1 MVAAKLLIKPGARLW
16 LSDETVAGAI
26 QPLPDDVAVADG
38 PSGATV
44 VLVVV
49 DDAASARAALDAH
62 ADALASVPLVWFL
75 YPKGGRADI
84 NRDSLWPIVA
94 EYGLRPITQVSV
106 DEIWS
111 ALRFRPLAPGEAP
124 FTGGR
129 RAGGSVA

>member
-1 MVAAKLLIKPGARLW
+1 MSDKPVAAKLLIKPGARLW
-16 LSDETVAGAI
+16 LSDESLAGLI
-26 QPLPDDVAVADG
+26 QPLPDDVAVAGG
-38 PSGATV
+38 PAGASV
-44 VLVVV
+44 ALVFAG
-49 DDAASARAALDAH
+49 DAATARAALDEH
-62 ADALASVPLVWFL
+62 AEALKAVAVVWFL

-106 DEIWS
+106 DETWS

-129 RAGGSVA
+129 